1 MESCREWVLL
11 ADANNDALGW
21 LQSVERPEVALAVV
35 SPRRF
40 VPDYQIRVTRRELTT
55 LGVERPDDTQVLVV
69 VGRSQGRLVLNLK
82 APLVFNLERQV
93 ASQVVAK
100 DDHPL
105 QYEIP
110 QGAPLRKS
118 A

>member
-1 MESCREWVLL
+1 
-11 ADANNDALGW
+11 
-21 LQSVERPEVALAVV
+21 
-35 SPRRF
+35 
-40 VPDYQIRVTRRELTT
+40 
-55 LGVERPDDTQVLVV
+55 VERPDDTQVLVV